1 MILFYSKN
9 ANCNI
14 WNEVRVKLT
23 KKELQ
28 TKFEKIDKNGRRYT
42 TIPLHAPRE
51 SSGITGQKWRGM
63 LPPEGRH
70 WRTSPEE
77 FDKLDEQGLIEWS
90 STGNPRIKK
99 YADEHKGK
107 KIQDVWTFKDPQDPV
122 YPTQKNLELLK
133 MIIKQSSREDSYV
146 LDCFAG
152 SGTTLVAAKELKRK
166 YIGIDKS
173 EIAIKVIQQRLNLEN
188 TNIIKLD

>member
-1 MILFYSKN
+1 
-9 ANCNI
+9 
-14 WNEVRVKLT
+14 
-23 KKELQ
+23 
-28 TKFEKIDKNGRRYT
+28 
-42 TIPLHAPRE
+42 
-51 SSGITGQKWRGM
+51 
-63 LPPEGRH
+63 
-70 WRTSPEE
+70 
-77 FDKLDEQGLIEWS
+77 
-90 STGNPRIKK
+90 
-99 YADEHKGK
+99 
-107 KIQDVWTFKDPQDPV
+107 
-122 YPTQKNLELLK
+122 